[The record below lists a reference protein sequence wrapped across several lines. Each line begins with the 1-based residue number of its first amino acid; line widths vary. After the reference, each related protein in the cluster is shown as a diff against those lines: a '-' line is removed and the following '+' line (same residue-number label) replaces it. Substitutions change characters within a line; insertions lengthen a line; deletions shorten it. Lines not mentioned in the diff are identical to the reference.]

1 MVTHLQSGLD
11 HEVLEGGSNLSV
23 GQRQLMC
30 LARALLRKTKV
41 WPNESLINLLRD
53 IAQVLVLDEATAAVD
68 LETDDLVQAT
78 IRREFRDCTVLTIAH
93 RSEIDVLMVI
103 IMAPDNYRLNTIM
116 DNNRVMV
123 LDQGRIAE
131 FDTPDNLL
139 ANSESIFYGMA
150 KNAGLVSK

>member
-1 MVTHLQSGLD
+1 M
-11 HEVLEGGSNLSV
+11 
-23 GQRQLMC
+23 
-30 LARALLRKTKV
+30 
-41 WPNESLINLLRD
+41 RD
-53 IAQVLVLDEATAAVD
+53 IDQVLVLDEATAAVD

-93 RSEIDVLMVI
+93 RLEIDVVLVI
-103 IMAPDNYRLNTIM
+103 FIATDNYRLNTIM